1 MNKDIEAMLTA
12 CEGRYPTR
20 AEQATLR
27 GWAGR
32 FEVRLAAIEEIR
44 ECEDKIV
51 TQTVD
56 EVLRNYPDFERR
68 FKGGRQTCLR
78 DETLVLRFC
87 AQALLREDMHYLE
100 AGLLVWLATILRG
113 VGFTPQ
119 FVAYTYST
127 LIQAADR
134 ELSPG
139 VAELLRPYLQRCV
152 AVLGGDTTA
161 KETS

>member
-1 MNKDIEAMLTA
+1 MNKDIDTMMSA

-20 AEQATLR
+20 AEQAILR
-27 GWAGR
+27 AWAGR
-32 FEVRLAAIEEIR
+32 FEQRLAAIEEIR

-68 FKGGRQTCLR
+68 FKGGRQTCIR

-100 AGLLVWLATILRG
+100 SGLLVWLSTILRG
-113 VGFTPQ
+113 VGFTPK
-119 FVAYTYST
+119 FIAYTYGVM
-127 LIQAADR
+127 IQAADR

-139 VAELLRPYLQRCV
+139 VAELLRPYLQRVV
-152 AVLGGDTTA
+152 AVLGADTGA
-161 KETS
+161 KEST